1 MYITIYNNMYITTT
15 IIVIVVI
22 FIMALAFPVSRHDNS
37 LHVVFFLV
45 SSITPDLQ
53 VDRREST
60 VEIYPPIYV

>member
-1 MYITIYNNMYITTT
+1 
-15 IIVIVVI
+15 
-22 FIMALAFPVSRHDNS
+22 VSRHDNS